1 MHQLIDK
8 KNKLVIYLLLLV
20 ILSTVT
26 NKPLKSKNINSILS
40 NRIIVSGLSNQ
51 NNLQIEYKLH
61 ELLAKNIFFINQE
74 DINYTISQYNL
85 VESYIVKKIYPSTIV
100 IEIKQTKFIARVP
113 GKKQFLVGS
122 NGKLIKN
129 ENTNK
134 KLPYLFGEL
143 NSKKFLEL
151 KKIVENSKFKF
162 ENLRSIIFY
171 PSYRWDI
178 LTNKGVLIKLPK
190 DNTFKA
196 LTIAHKI
203 ISDDELKE
211 NKIIDLR
218 ISNFIVMSK

>member
-26 NKPLKSKNINSILS
+26 NKPLESKNINSILS

-113 GKKQFLVGS
+113 GKKQFLVGY